1 MLRSGHQEREIF
13 LKTPWDGDS
22 KDNSTISCKFRIQT
36 ATGFHEERQT
46 FRQFPISSPE
56 HALGMRSLGR
66 SALNCCADQL
76 FIINGQLN
84 LACGSYIFDFYV
96 HRVLNEQI
104 CYGSYPE
111 SLIDFRAIKSH
122 QCSTVFNIMTK

>member
-1 MLRSGHQEREIF
+1 
-13 LKTPWDGDS
+13 
-22 KDNSTISCKFRIQT
+22 
-36 ATGFHEERQT
+36 
-46 FRQFPISSPE
+46 
-56 HALGMRSLGR
+56 MRSLGR

-122 QCSTVFNIMTK
+122 QCSTVFNIMTKQEMESRQLTENLEQMHCKQTNLNYVPFPIADDSIDKMTDKMF